1 MKKIL
6 ALLSI
11 QAILSIAV
19 YAQPSNDNCNTATIL
34 TRQVGTSCSSTTTA
48 TTVAATAS
56 PQAAI
61 GSSPNIDD
69 DIWFSFTLGA
79 GQTACTIK
87 FSNIAITGT
96 DNGIIMQLWASDC
109 STSQPYSQFTGP
121 SVANFD
127 WNMTGLTAG
136 GSYKIRVYT
145 DNITSRANFNIC
157 FLAGPTNDDCANA
170 TIITP
175 LAGVNPCTF
184 TPGIADGS
192 TMQATPSTQ
201 SSGDATGKDD
211 DIWYQ
216 FTTTTSPKNY
226 KVDLS
231 NIIYDPVGSG
241 AYPVIELWQTCGDA
255 TFLNWYSFT
264 SSANLGTLPAN
275 TTYKLRI
282 YTYGTTYRFSSFNLC
297 ISYTTPPPTNDSYFS
312 STTISL
318 SNSNS
323 CSSVV
328 TGGTTVGA
336 TADMI
341 PTCSGGPA
349 IADAKDVWYKFVPT
363 TASATIKLTNKTLVS
378 GTSNLMWL
386 QVYESSNTNLKL
398 CSDNNTADSVVFD
411 GSTAART
418 LTPGTTYYIR
428 IYNQDPAS
436 ACTFDICNYVPKGPT
451 YDECINAVNI
461 SISTNEYCNNKV
473 NISTV
478 NSTTSSITAPPCAS
492 SIYNDVWVK
501 FVAPTPIP
509 SSGLIFTIS
518 NYQSL
523 IGINPGY
530 RYAVYSGT
538 CGSLSYLSCD
548 ALPTLVAGNTYY
560 IRIFNTSGSG
570 TGTFDVCL
578 APYPTAQTNTTCATA
593 TTLVA
598 TADQS
603 ATYVQGTTYGLAT
616 SNTITDC
623 FGYSG
628 PPNKVLWYKFV
639 ATSTTHYIQF
649 SDMINLD
656 ANSNSIGYR
665 VTTGSCPST
674 TALSSPVCVFGVNNT
689 NNAISGLTIGQTYY
703 IEVMENTFN
712 GGAVSFKLRVIG
724 TTAPVNNQPSAPT
737 LLIQNPT
744 CNTINGTFRFAGL
757 DVVPAVPASL
767 GSTYYQDVWYK
778 FQAAATTATIT
789 VGGRITIPRIAI
801 YNSSATTLLDAGV
814 EGYSYSLSGLT
825 VGSYYVIRLINTSSS
840 SDPGPMSDFTICVSG
855 IPSTTLA
862 SGPTPSTCLVND
874 NVVISNASN
883 RWLHFTRGG
892 NLIASVFD
900 GVAMGNMTAKYYINT
915 GAVRSNTG
923 VEYMD
928 RNMEITPVTQPTS
941 PVNVR
946 LYFTRDEFERFVA
959 ANDGDGNDAYW
970 LNDLKIAKFS
980 SLSCTD
986 AISGSGEALYGL
998 ARYGSLSANVY
1009 YLEVVVPSFS
1019 SFFFKNVASSTVVPF
1034 VCNDF
1039 NYKIVNDKILLNWT
1053 AITEPNNNYFEI
1065 QKSVDGISFKTIGII
1080 NDKQDYN
1087 STNTYQFVDGITA
1100 NNSKVYYRLASISKD
1115 GKRQIICRTI
1125 TLNSKSSA
1133 ITIGN
1138 LYPNPANDFVIADI
1152 QKPYT
1157 GNVVVQIFNAMGQ
1170 KVTEQKLQI
1179 GINDFQLKI
1188 NTAKL
1193 AKGSYSVKFI
1203 TTEETI
1209 TQQLTKM

>member
-19 YAQPSNDNCNTATIL
+19 YAQPSNDNCNTAVVL
-34 TRQVGTSCSSTTTA
+34 PVKPNECSTVYSA
-48 TTVAATAS
+48 TTVAATQSSQTAFFGLYNDDDVWFKFTTPATAS
-56 PQAAI
+56 I
-61 GSSPNIDD
+61 GSP
-69 DIWFSFTLGA
+69 
-79 GQTACTIK
+79 GQSKIMIEL
-87 FSNIAITGT
+87 SNISYPVG
-96 DNGIIMQLWASDC
+96 S
-109 STSQPYSQFTGP
+109 S
-121 SVANFD
+121 ANFELEVREGV
-127 WNMTGLTAG
+127 NVCGNTYLVEYPISPTGGALPLYNLIPNTEY
-136 GSYKIRVYT
+136 SIRIYT
-145 DNITSRANFNIC
+145 LNTTSRINFDIC
-157 FLAGPTNDDCANA
+157 VNQIAGPPTNDDCINA
-170 TIITP
+170 TTIP
-175 LAGVNPCTF
+175 LVANTGFVNENYGTQY
-184 TPGIADGS
+184 AS
-192 TMQATPSTQ
+192 ASSQ
-201 SSGDATGKDD
+201 SSGEATGKDD
-211 DIWYQ
+211 D
-216 FTTTTSPKNY
+216 
-226 KVDLS
+226 V
-231 NIIYDPVGSG
+231 
-241 AYPVIELWQTCGDA
+241 
-255 TFLNWYSFT
+255 WYSFT
-264 SSANLGTLPAN
+264 TPATAMNAEVLLEGASLYAPVLELWNSCSSSAFSSWFTNDTLVTFTNLLPN
-275 TTYKLRI
+275 TTYKIRL
-282 YTYGTTYRFSSFNLC
+282 YTYGTANRIPHFKITVTLKP
-297 ISYTTPPPTNDSYFS
+297 TPPPNNSFFTATLINL
-312 STTISL
+312 STSNTCSTIL
-318 SNSNS
+318 
-323 CSSVV
+323 
-328 TGGTTVGA
+328 TGGTTKDA
-336 TADMI
+336 TADNL
-341 PTCSGGPA
+341 PTCTGTPTA
-349 IADAKDVWYKFVPT
+349 ATAKDVWYKFVPT
-363 TASATIKLTNKTLVS
+363 TTSATIKLINKTLVS
-378 GTSNLMWL
+378 GTGSLMWL
-386 QVYESSNTNLKL
+386 QVYESSNINLKL
-398 CSDNNTADSVVFD
+398 CSDNNTIDSVVFD
-411 GSTAART
+411 GSTAAKT
-418 LTPGTTYYIR
+418 LTAGTTYYLR
-428 IYNQDPAS
+428 IYNHDVNS
-436 ACTFDICNYVPKGPT
+436 SCTFDICNYLPKGPT
-451 YDECINAVNI
+451 YDECSNAVNI
-461 SISTNEYCNNKV
+461 LISTNEYCNNKV

-478 NSTTSSITAPPCAS
+478 NSTTSSISAPPCAS
-492 SIYNDVWVK
+492 VVYNDVWVK

-509 SSGLIFTIS
+509 STGLMFTIS
-518 NYQSL
+518 NYQSVV
-523 IGINPGY
+523 GINPGY
-530 RYAVYSGT
+530 RYAVYGGT

-560 IRIFNTSGSG
+560 VRIFNTSGSG

-578 APYPTAQTNTTCATA
+578 ASYPTAQTNTTCATA

-603 ATYVQGTTYGLAT
+603 ATYVQGTTYGLTT

-639 ATSTTHYIQF
+639 ATSTNHYVEF

-724 TTAPVNNQPSAPT
+724 TTAPINNQPSSPT

-744 CNTINGTFRFAGL
+744 CNSINGTFRFAGL

-801 YNSSATTLLDAGV
+801 YNSSTTTLLDGGV
-814 EGYSYSLSGLT
+814 EAYSYSLSGLT
-825 VGSYYVIRLINTSSS
+825 IGSFYVIRLINTSST

-946 LYFTRDEFERFVA
+946 LYFTRDEFESFVA

-998 ARYGSLSANVY
+998 AGYGSLSANVY
-1009 YLEVVVPSFS
+1009 YVEVIVPSFS

-1039 NYKIVNDKILLNWT
+1039 NYKIASDKILLNWT
-1053 AITEPNNNYFEI
+1053 AITEPNNSYFEI

-1100 NNSKVYYRLASISKD
+1100 NNSKVYYRLASVSKD

-1157 GNVVVQIFNAMGQ
+1157 GKVAVQILNAMGQ
-1170 KVTEQKLQI
+1170 KVTEQKFKI
-1179 GINDFQLKI
+1179 GVNDFQLKI
-1188 NTAKL
+1188 NTTL
-1193 AKGSYSVKFI
+1193 LTKGSYLVKFI